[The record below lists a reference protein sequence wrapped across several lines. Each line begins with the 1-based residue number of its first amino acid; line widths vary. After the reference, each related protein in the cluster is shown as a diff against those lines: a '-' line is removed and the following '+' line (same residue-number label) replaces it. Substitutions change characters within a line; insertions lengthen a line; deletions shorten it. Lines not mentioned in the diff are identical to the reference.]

1 MKLRAHFQSLY
12 RRPLKTILTL
22 LLLAAAAFLF
32 LYNLGEYNVSDREY
46 REARDKYEGV
56 LTVEE
61 QSVPDNPSFYDYFL
75 MTDETN
81 PGNSYDQKYEDNHH
95 QSIGEDIISKLSAL
109 PYISRVE
116 KRYLTAGVSP
126 AYIRLDTD
134 QHVFPYF
141 ARCIL
146 VATVKYRY
154 QTSMFNAPQ
163 LVKQYTP
170 HIENLEY
177 ITLEDVELLAGDLS
191 WLHGQE
197 QQTLYV
203 QTIKEEYR
211 EDHREV
217 FSSDIPGVRLN
228 MHSMDNVIYSGDA
241 DLLQPGRR
249 ILMVLRNNSVDQAI
263 APTEEFKGVY
273 PEGYM
278 HQLDVGDDSLIDWW
292 PYFVDV
298 TDLPE
303 NWLEQDEY
311 ADLRELIR
319 VTNEDVHT
327 FDVVYGDDMAAQRRV
342 AEGRMVCKEGRFI
355 TPADAGQPVCVVNV
369 DVLNAYGLK
378 VGDSITLDLGNYL
391 SEQYAPL
398 GAVAVTR
405 GRQNTEYTT
414 QIFTIIGS
422 WRDLNEG
429 SHVFR
434 DRFWCWSNNAIFVP
448 SAFLP
453 KCRNAEGHEFKPG
466 EISFVVGDAETILS
480 FVQECLPQVE
490 AMGLT
495 YVFSDGGWL
504 QIGENLMQS
513 RSIALVKVFIFAGAA
528 IFALILT
535 VWLFIGRKKR
545 EFAIFRA
552 LGMPQGEAS
561 GRLYVPFLML
571 GCLATI
577 LGAAAA
583 RMFSLQQL
591 AKADQSA
598 ETGAEITRHIPAGPL
613 LYILGGLGFL
623 ALLALLAWLGIL
635 LIRSKSI
642 LELLRA
648 DGGQQRKQ
656 VQEPEAIPLPDA
668 DVDAVYVP
676 RDRSGSRSTRWGGRY
691 LRRLLGRN
699 LGRSLLSLVL
709 ALLLAF
715 AFGLLTVLRG
725 IYADLYQNVEVKPV
739 FTGGMSYD
747 RAVKIAN
754 SGFVRD
760 PFYEHFAQDGMIEM
774 EDAAIILTNQL
785 DHRVTEPIQ
794 WLEGWDEETAMNA
807 AEKIIVLYSS
817 HAEYLGVGL
826 GDKVRVNEADWWNHV
841 SAMGTETLQPG
852 ETDIDRRDKYRPFFQ
867 VVGIIQSEQQERTVF
882 IPAEA
887 RFSLIFLVSDLRLDI
902 AEYTLIDYNRA
913 SEFTDYARGQ
923 LDKLTNAVQLTMDT
937 SYADRIYKIHRLVET
952 LYPLTI
958 VAALLLGGVLPG
970 LTVLHASKEI
980 SILRALGV
988 KIRKCVSLYTLA
1000 QVLCAFVG
1008 LILGLA
1014 LVIVIQKPELSAVMT
1029 PFGLYLIAHLAACA
1043 VGSGVFAWLCA
1054 RKHVLAQLQAKE

>member
-1 MKLRAHFQSLY
+1 
-12 RRPLKTILTL
+12 
-22 LLLAAAAFLF
+22 
-32 LYNLGEYNVSDREY
+32 
-46 REARDKYEGV
+46 
-56 LTVEE
+56 
-61 QSVPDNPSFYDYFL
+61 
-75 MTDETN
+75 
-81 PGNSYDQKYEDNHH
+81 
-95 QSIGEDIISKLSAL
+95 
-109 PYISRVE
+109 
-116 KRYLTAGVSP
+116 
-126 AYIRLDTD
+126 
-134 QHVFPYF
+134 
-141 ARCIL
+141 
-146 VATVKYRY
+146 
-154 QTSMFNAPQ
+154 
-163 LVKQYTP
+163 
-170 HIENLEY
+170 
-177 ITLEDVELLAGDLS
+177 
-191 WLHGQE
+191 
-197 QQTLYV
+197 
-203 QTIKEEYR
+203 
-211 EDHREV
+211 
-217 FSSDIPGVRLN
+217 
-228 MHSMDNVIYSGDA
+228 
-241 DLLQPGRR
+241 
-249 ILMVLRNNSVDQAI
+249 
-263 APTEEFKGVY
+263 
-273 PEGYM
+273 
-278 HQLDVGDDSLIDWW
+278 
-292 PYFVDV
+292 
-298 TDLPE
+298 
-303 NWLEQDEY
+303 
-311 ADLRELIR
+311 
-319 VTNEDVHT
+319 
-327 FDVVYGDDMAAQRRV
+327 
-342 AEGRMVCKEGRFI
+342 
-355 TPADAGQPVCVVNV
+355 
-369 DVLNAYGLK
+369 
-378 VGDSITLDLGNYL
+378 
-391 SEQYAPL
+391 
-398 GAVAVTR
+398 
-405 GRQNTEYTT
+405 
-414 QIFTIIGS
+414 
-422 WRDLNEG
+422 
-429 SHVFR
+429 
-434 DRFWCWSNNAIFVP
+434 
-448 SAFLP
+448 
-453 KCRNAEGHEFKPG
+453 
-466 EISFVVGDAETILS
+466 
-480 FVQECLPQVE
+480 
-490 AMGLT
+490 
-495 YVFSDGGWL
+495 
-504 QIGENLMQS
+504 MQS